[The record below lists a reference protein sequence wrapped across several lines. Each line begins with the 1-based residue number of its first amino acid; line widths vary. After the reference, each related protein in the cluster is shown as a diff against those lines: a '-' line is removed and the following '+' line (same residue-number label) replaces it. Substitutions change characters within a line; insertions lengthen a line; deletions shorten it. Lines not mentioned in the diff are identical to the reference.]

1 MTTVN
6 ERPLADEAKAA
17 DAQADSAS
25 IAQAAPAAQTVRRQ
39 RISPLN
45 RRRWENFKAN
55 RRGFWALWIFLAL
68 FGASLFAEFLVND
81 RPILVQY
88 QGEYYYPTFVDY
100 PEEVFGGFL
109 PVTDYR
115 DPFVQEEIAANG
127 WAVWPPIRYSYRSVN
142 NDIPSPAPSPPAWT
156 MTKEE
161 RCQRYPLGAED
172 PNCTFGNMNWL
183 GTDDQARDVLSRL
196 VYGFRISVLFG
207 LILTAASAVI
217 GVAAGAVQGY
227 FGGWVT
233 SPSSASSRSGRRSRS
248 STSCSSSPRSCRR
261 ASGCCSASC
270 CSSPGWPSSASCG
283 PSSCARA
290 TSNT

>member
-142 NDIPSPAPSPPAWT
+142 NDIPSPAPSPP
-156 MTKEE
+156 
-161 RCQRYPLGAED
+161 R
-172 PNCTFGNMNWL
+172 
-183 GTDDQARDVLSRL
+183 V
-196 VYGFRISVLFG
+196 
-207 LILTAASAVI
+207 
-217 GVAAGAVQGY
+217 
-227 FGGWVT
+227 
-233 SPSSASSRSGRRSRS
+233 
-248 STSCSSSPRSCRR
+248 
-261 ASGCCSASC
+261 
-270 CSSPGWPSSASCG
+270 SPGWRSPPRRSTG
-283 PSSCARA
+283 RARA
-290 TSNT
+290 RRPRESTWASWRPTRPPGRSRRPPAPPARPISSW